1 MCFHPWSDITLPL
14 MQPAEIRKVIDKWAD
29 LIVEL
34 GAEYT
39 WVQIFENKGATM
51 GCSNPHP
58 HCQVWASNFLPNEAA
73 LAERCQ
79 RDFLQ
84 KHGEPLLLQYA
95 RMETQAQLV
104 GLKSNLYG

>member
-39 WVQIFENKGATM
+39 WVQVSTSRPLTPVFSAPVTLL
-51 GCSNPHP
+51 S
-58 HCQVWASNFLPNEAA
+58 QA
-73 LAERCQ
+73 
-79 RDFLQ
+79 
-84 KHGEPLLLQYA
+84 KHFNLLCTK
-95 RMETQAQLV
+95 TQP
-104 GLKSNLYG
+104 

>member
-39 WVQIFENKGATM
+39 WVQVSM
-51 GCSNPHP
+51 SHP
-58 HCQVWASNFLPNEAA
+58 LMSMLLH
-73 LAERCQ
+73 
-79 RDFLQ
+79 
-84 KHGEPLLLQYA
+84 LLLCIHKQHLNLLC
-95 RMETQAQLV
+95 T
-104 GLKSNLYG
+104 KSQP